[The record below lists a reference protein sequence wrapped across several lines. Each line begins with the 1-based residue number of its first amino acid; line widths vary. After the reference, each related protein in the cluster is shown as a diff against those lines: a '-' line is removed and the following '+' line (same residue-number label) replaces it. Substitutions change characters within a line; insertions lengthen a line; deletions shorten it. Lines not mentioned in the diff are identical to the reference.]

1 MRENRNN
8 NISITPPPT
17 ALQPPRDKLWLFA
30 ATNSTI
36 FVNNNNIL
44 QCARLSKLLADLPE
58 IYFRYVVTF
67 GSPESRRQLFCL
79 NNCTATSPEKL
90 EWEWKLIKQL
100 PWTNQLHWAVT
111 GHIWGW
117 GQNVFM
123 CWCWRQDDVLWGP
136 WLVNILVFVWLIE
149 SHLLSSQSALH
160 VQCPV
165 PATSHH
171 QTQEDAENT
180 FIRTNTYSELFLILN
195 S

>member
-1 MRENRNN
+1 MCGYK
-8 NISITPPPT
+8 SF
-17 ALQPPRDKLWLFA
+17 K
-30 ATNSTI
+30 
-36 FVNNNNIL
+36 
-44 QCARLSKLLADLPE
+44 ADLPE
-58 IYFRYVVTF
+58 IYFSYVVTF